1 MRAIREAAKSGEQGS
16 EQTQPALPTTREIR
30 RIVRAVRSCG
40 LPICRLEI
48 TFSGIAIV
56 ATGAD
61 GPASEAE
68 LENELANWR
77 AGNGKG

>member
-1 MRAIREAAKSGEQGS
+1 MMRASREAAKSGEQA
-16 EQTQPALPTTREIR
+16 QPALPTTREIR
-30 RIVRAVRSCG
+30 RIVQAVRSCG

-48 TFSGIAIV
+48 TLSGIAIV

-68 LENELANWR
+68 LEKELANWR
-77 AGNGKG
+77 AANGEG